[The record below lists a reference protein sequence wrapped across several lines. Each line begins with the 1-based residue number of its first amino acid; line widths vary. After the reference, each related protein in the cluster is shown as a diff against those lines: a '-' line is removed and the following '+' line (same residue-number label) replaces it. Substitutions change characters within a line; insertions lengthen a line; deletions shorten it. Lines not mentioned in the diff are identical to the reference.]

1 MIYEPTH
8 KDIIILRDVS
18 LKEVSAY
25 INWTYFFSA
34 WKLAG
39 NYDGIEEVCSCLSC
53 ETAFL
58 QKAENREK
66 ATEALQLFKDAQQ
79 LLSKIIENN
88 MLSANATFCI
98 VKAKS
103 ENEGIVFYPKDNAT
117 GIYIPMLRQQQV
129 KESAYHLSLADFVS
143 PTNDYVGIFA
153 VSVVGTDE
161 LKNKYESADDTYKSL
176 LVQTVADRLAEAAA
190 EWLHKQIRTTYW
202 AYAPDENLSI
212 KELFKSQYQG
222 IRPAVGYP
230 SLPDQSVIFTLNN
243 ILDFDSI
250 GISITENGA
259 MYPTASICGL
269 LLAHPQSAYFV
280 IGKIG
285 EDQLNDY
292 ADRKGVEV
300 LEVKKWLSNL

>member
-1 MIYEPTH
+1 MEP
-8 KDIIILRDVS
+8 KQKGIIILRNIS
-18 LKEVSAY
+18 LREISAY

-34 WKLAG
+34 WKITG
-39 NYDGIEEVCSCLSC
+39 NYAGIEEICSCLSC

-66 ATEALQLFKDAQQ
+66 AAEALQLFKDARE
-79 LLSKIIENN
+79 LFSEIIENN
-88 MLSANATFCI
+88 TLSANATFCI
-98 VKAKS
+98 IKAKS
-103 ENEGIVFYPKDNAT
+103 ENEGIVFYPNDDLN
-117 GIYIPMLRQQQV
+117 GIYIPMLRQQQANQ
-129 KESAYHLSLADFVS
+129 SAYHLSLADFIS
-143 PTNDYVGIFA
+143 PTNDYAGIFA
-153 VSVVGTDE
+153 VSIVGADE

-202 AYAPDENLSI
+202 SYVPDENLST
-212 KELFKSQYQG
+212 KELFKSRYQG

-230 SLPDQSVIFTLNN
+230 SLPDQSVIFTLNK
-243 ILDFDSI
+243 ILDFSAI

-259 MYPTASICGL
+259 MYPTSSICGL

-285 EDQLNDY
+285 EDQLKDY
-292 ADRKGVEV
+292 ANRKGVSVE
-300 LEVKKWLSNL
+300 EVKRWLSNF